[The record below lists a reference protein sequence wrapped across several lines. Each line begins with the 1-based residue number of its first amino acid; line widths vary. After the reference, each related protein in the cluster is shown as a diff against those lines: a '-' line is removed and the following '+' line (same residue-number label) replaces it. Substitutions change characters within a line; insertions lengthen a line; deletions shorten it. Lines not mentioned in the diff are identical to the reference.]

1 MTQTLSIDIETYS
14 DMDLKKTG
22 AYRYVESPEFRILLF
37 GYAVDNGP
45 VHVVDLAQGQE
56 IPDDIVRALLDRAVT
71 KTAFNAQFERICLSA
86 HFGWPEYHP
95 PEEWDCTQVRALMA
109 GLPIHLAGVAQ
120 VLKLDVQKDAAG
132 TRLINKF
139 SKPQRSKRNLPTDHP
154 EDWQRFVDYCRQD
167 VTVERAIRKKLLRFC
182 VPDPERRLWELDQE
196 INDRGIG
203 VDTELVQSAIWIDTK
218 TKQDLMNEAQELTGL
233 DNPNS
238 TAQLSEWLAD
248 QDVTLPD
255 MTKQTITQ
263 ALKDDLPDAAQR
275 ALELRQQ
282 LAKSSVKKYEAA
294 ARAVCSDGRIRG
306 TLQYYAANRT
316 GRFGGRLIQVH
327 NLPQN
332 HLTDLDGARALVR
345 SRDVDSLELFYDS
358 IPDVLSQL
366 IRTCLIAAEGKT
378 FVVSDFSA
386 IEARVIAWL
395 AGEQWRLDVFNT
407 HGKIYEASASAMF
420 SVPLEQID
428 KGSPLR
434 QQGKVAELACGFSGG
449 VGALQAM
456 DSGKKID
463 PSEYQGIIDRWRKAS
478 PNIVKLW
485 RDMEDAAMEAT
496 RTKDTIAMQH
506 GLSWSIEGGALWCT
520 LPSGRR
526 LCYVRPA
533 IGTNRF
539 GRDCLTFE
547 GVNGTTNKW
556 ERMETWKGTIVE
568 NVVQATA
575 RDCLAH
581 TMLKLHEADWP
592 IVMHVHDE
600 VVVEVDEQDAELSL
614 EAITCLMG
622 EEIPW
627 APGLPMAADGYVTP
641 YYKKD

>member
-1 MTQTLSIDIETYS
+1 MKTLSIDIETYS
-14 DMDLKKTG
+14 DIDLPKAG
-22 AYRYVESPEFRILLF
+22 VYRYAESPEFRVLLF

-45 VHVVDLAQGQE
+45 VEVVDLAQGQE
-56 IPDDIVRALLDRAVT
+56 IPDEIVRALLDRAVT

-95 PEEWDCTQVRALMA
+95 AEEWDCTQARSLMA

-139 SKPQRSKRNLPTDHP
+139 SKPQRGNRNLPKDHP

-167 VTVERAIRKKLLRFC
+167 VTVEREIRRKLLRFP
-182 VPDPERRLWELDQE
+182 VPDEERLLWEIDQE

-203 VDTELVQSAIWIDTK
+203 VDTELVESAIWIDRRVK
-218 TKQDLMNEAQELTGL
+218 KDLMDEAQELTGL

-238 TAQLSEWLAD
+238 TAQLSGWLAD
-248 QDVTLPD
+248 QDVDLPD
-255 MTKQTITQ
+255 MTKQTVSD
-263 ALKDDLPDAAQR
+263 ALDDDLPDTAQR

-316 GRFGGRLIQVH
+316 GRWGGRLIQVQ

-332 HLTDLDGARALVR
+332 HLADLDGARALVR
-345 SRDVDSLELFYDS
+345 SRDVDSLEMFYDS
-358 IPDVLSQL
+358 VPDVLSQL
-366 IRTCLIAAEGKT
+366 IRTCLIAPPGKT

-420 SVPLEQID
+420 NVPLEQID

-434 QQGKVAELACGFSGG
+434 QQGKVAELACGFGGG
-449 VGALQAM
+449 VKALESM

-463 PSEYQGIIDRWRKAS
+463 PSGYQGIIDRWRKAS
-478 PNIVKLW
+478 PHIVKFW
-485 RDMEDAAMEAT
+485 RDMEDAAMEST
-496 RTKDTIAMQH
+496 RTKDAISMQH
-506 GLSWSIEGGALWCT
+506 GLSWSIDGGALWCT

-533 IGTNRF
+533 IGVNRF

-547 GVNGTTNKW
+547 GINGTTNKW
-556 ERMETWKGTIVE
+556 ERMDTWGGTLVE

-581 TMLKLHEADWP
+581 TVLKLHEADWP

-614 EAITCLMG
+614 EAITAEMG

-627 APGLPMAADGYVTP
+627 APGLPMAADGYVTAH
-641 YYKKD
+641 YKKD